1 MRVTFAWSAYSIILL
16 GALAVLSAAEISMS
30 SAVQTIYSRS
40 PKLRLK
46 GTGFGE
52 VDESDIRV
60 EIGSSG
66 QPLKQ
71 GKDFVVTKGEDG
83 IILKLLTSRKW
94 VDLTDRTPPVD
105 LLLAGVYTSPDG
117 KNELAF
123 PMKVANVIET
133 PTIQASTASIFA
145 TATNTLRINGTGF
158 GGAKDVNLY
167 FSPPLYKEIEYE
179 VVDFTSTMI
188 TLRLRHG
195 FSWAGAHTTTEGA
208 DDDEAGSPLPLNL
221 FVVGVDSGGGP
232 VKLGE
237 GGRGVQ
243 VATVVN
249 DLESH
254 SVTVK
259 DSEEQYIYAN
269 TPSLTIYGSGFNP
282 ESTSLRFANGLLGNG
297 VNYTTTSITESS
309 ITLSLTRGSSW
320 RANDGSLPSTLVVV
334 AVNVG
339 GGFVSVGPINSFKG
353 VDVATVFA
361 APTVTTSNTKL
372 YRSHNHELHIFGSGF
387 TGLGIFAGIGVPQ
400 LRSNTGISQG
410 KDFTVKTISRT
421 EMEVTLKDGKE
432 WGKGGDLVVTGINTL
447 NNDMGWVSLGVH
459 VASLLDDEVV
469 TIGDGNEVLE
479 VFPTSTKV
487 YSSGASSSKGIEVSG
502 RGFTDDMTFVFEPA
516 LREGV
521 DVSTTIISSTRAR
534 VQLMANKKW
543 GPAGLL
549 LVKGVKMSNN
559 KEYSLAGG
567 AGIRVGIILADPVIT
582 PQDSKSPQNM
592 HLTQSKILVVRG
604 EGFTNVMDLKIDL
617 RPTLPNA
624 YRVLSV
630 TPSAIRLQLVPPYT
644 WLSSFVSLSETN
656 PSIPLSVVG
665 VDTGAGLVTYNTP
678 VVVANVIED
687 REGVVCDDS
696 CDFAFDG
703 VCDDGTEEE
712 LYYYYDDLLATGY
725 YADDDI
731 AGGYGYGGRDDDT
744 AEGFYYNYDDYYAA
758 DDGMLVSA
766 CLKGT
771 DCTDCGGVDA
781 IGETPYGVPES
792 GCTNTCPY
800 ARDGQ
805 CDDPRGA
812 NYCVLGTDCQD
823 CGPVG
828 KDNFTLADDD
838 GWWEDDDDYWS
849 FNDGTFL
856 DQIKGLEHN
865 RHRVKNMLNQENG
878 GTTNAA
884 VVFLTMLEGLVYTI
898 GGIFGAAALYMVTR
912 WYRGEPVP
920 FLNVFSPNPAVS
932 NPMRDMEMAPT
943 RRMPITPDV
952 IRT

>member
-1 MRVTFAWSAYSIILL
+1 MSA
-16 GALAVLSAAEISMS
+16 
-30 SAVQTIYSRS
+30 AVQTIYARS

-46 GTGFGE
+46 GTGFAE
-52 VDESDIRV
+52 IDESDIRV
-60 EIGSSG
+60 EIGSAG

-71 GKDFVVTKGEDG
+71 GKDFIVMKAEDG

-105 LLLAGVYTSPDG
+105 LLLVGIYTSLEG
-117 KNELAF
+117 KNELSF

-133 PTIQASTASIFA
+133 PTIQASNTIIYA

-179 VVDFTSTMI
+179 LVDFTSNTI

-195 FSWAGAHTTTEGA
+195 FSWAGAHTTSEGA
-208 DDDEAGSPLPLNL
+208 DDDETGSPLPLNL
-221 FVVGVDSGGGP
+221 VVVGVDTGGGP

-237 GGRGVQ
+237 GGKGVTIG
-243 VATVVN
+243 TVVN

-254 SVTVK
+254 SVTVANT
-259 DSEEQYIYAN
+259 EEQYIYTN
-269 TPSLTIYGSGFNP
+269 TPTITIAGSGFNP

-297 VNYTTTSITESS
+297 VNYTTTSITPTSL
-309 ITLSLTRGSSW
+309 TLTLTRGSSW

-361 APTVTTSNTKL
+361 SPVVTTTNTRL
-372 YRSHNHELHIFGSGF
+372 FRSHTHELHLYGNGF

-400 LRSNTGISQG
+400 LRFNTGIVQG

-421 EMEVTLKDGKE
+421 ELEVTLKDGKE
-432 WGKGGDLVVTGINTL
+432 WGKGGDLVVTGINTI
-447 NNDMGWVSLGVH
+447 NSDDGWVTVNGGVH
-459 VASLLDDEVV
+459 VASLVDDEVV
-469 TIGDGNEVLE
+469 TIGDNNDVLE

-487 YSSGASSSKGIEVSG
+487 YSSGSTTSKGIEITG
-502 RGFTDDMTFVFEPA
+502 RGFSDDMTFLFEPQ
-516 LREGV
+516 LKEGV
-521 DVSTTIISSTRAR
+521 DISTTITSSTRAR
-534 VQLMANKKW
+534 VQLLSKKKW

-549 LVKGVKMSNN
+549 LVKGVKTNG
-559 KEYSLAGG
+559 KEYTLAGG
-567 AGIRVGIILADPVIT
+567 AGIRVGIILADPVVT
-582 PQDSKSPQNM
+582 PQDAKSPQNM
-592 HLTQSKILVVRG
+592 HLTQSKILVIRG
-604 EGFTNVMDLKIDL
+604 EGFTNVMDIKVDL
-617 RPTLPNA
+617 RPSLPNA

-630 TPSAIRLQLVPPYT
+630 TPNTIRLQLVPPYT
-644 WLSSFVSLSETN
+644 WLSSFVSLSANT
-656 PSIPLSVVG
+656 PSIPLTVVG
-665 VDTGAGLVTYNTP
+665 VDTGAGMVTYSSP
-678 VVVANVIED
+678 VVVATVIED
-687 REGVVCDDS
+687 IEGVVCDDS

-712 LYYYYDDLLATGY
+712 LYYYYDDLLAAGY

-731 AGGYGYGGRDDDT
+731 AGGYSYGVEGED
-744 AEGFYYNYDDYYAA
+744 AEGGIYYNYDDYYAA
-758 DDGMLVSA
+758 DDGLLVSA

-865 RHRVKNMLNQENG
+865 RHRVKNMLQQDSAAN
-878 GTTNAA
+878 TNAA

-898 GGIFGAAALYMVTR
+898 GGIFGAAALYMVSR
-912 WYRGEPVP
+912 WYRGESIP
-920 FLNVFSPNPAVS
+920 FLNVFTPAPSTS